1 MFMNNVKE
9 KNVDNV
15 IPFRKQ
21 KSGFGELQEHLIN
34 KTIIRLNDYLKRI
47 NKFSVRELT
56 ECDVNGLYEDDNSGV
71 FDRFDI
77 LEETNLLGEPE
88 YKPLYECYFD
98 YNKKLCVFV
107 YKTIGNEVGTGLRF
121 PKRALRNETRRRQ
134 IAIWIV
140 SNVFSHLGE
149 EVLDDIFF
157 RGVFAEEHNFILYD

>member
-1 MFMNNVKE
+1 MIMNNVKE

-15 IPFRKQ
+15 IPFRKP
-21 KSGFGELQEHLIN
+21 KSGSGELQEPVINETLMRLI
-34 KTIIRLNDYLKRI
+34 DYLKRI
-47 NKFSVRELT
+47 NKFSVRELR

-77 LEETNLLGEPE
+77 LEKTNLLWVNN
-88 YKPLYECYFD
+88 KPLYECYFD
-98 YNKKLCVFV
+98 YKDKLCVFV
-107 YKTIGNEVGTGLRF
+107 YKPIGNEVGTRLRF

-149 EVLDDIFF
+149 EVLDEVFL

>member
-1 MFMNNVKE
+1 MNNVKE
-9 KNVDNV
+9 TNVDNV
-15 IPFRKQ
+15 IPFRKP
-21 KSGFGELQEHLIN
+21 KSGLHEPVIN
-34 KTIIRLNDYLKRI
+34 ETLIRLNDYLKRI

-107 YKTIGNEVGTGLRF
+107 YKPIGNEVGTGLRF

-157 RGVFAEEHNFILYD
+157 RGVFSKEHNFILYD

>member
-1 MFMNNVKE
+1 MIMNNVKE

-21 KSGFGELQEHLIN
+21 KSGLGELQEPVINETLMRLI
-34 KTIIRLNDYLKRI
+34 DYLKRI

-77 LEETNLLGEPE
+77 LEETNLAGEPE

-98 YNKKLCVFV
+98 YKDKLCVFV
-107 YKTIGNEVGTGLRF
+107 YKPIGNEVGTRLRF

-149 EVLDDIFF
+149 EVLDEVFL

>member
-1 MFMNNVKE
+1 MNNVKE

-21 KSGFGELQEHLIN
+21 KSGLGENQEHLIN
-34 KTIIRLNDYLKRI
+34 ETLMCLNDYLKRI

-107 YKTIGNEVGTGLRF
+107 YKPIGNEVGTGLRF

-157 RGVFAEEHNFILYD
+157 RGVFSKEHNFILYD